1 MYSRK
6 GADLKVISSVET
18 KNPGYVTRDLKEKT
32 SESRGFG
39 VDQFYLRDED
49 VASLQNRWS
58 STRFRDTR

>member
-1 MYSRK
+1 MFF
-6 GADLKVISSVET
+6 SSMET

-49 VASLQNRWS
+49 VAYLRGTAPSVG
-58 STRFRDTR
+58 